1 MICDTL
7 EQLHL
12 YKGFHKNLD
21 TAIAFL
27 AAHPLDTLPLGRTE
41 VDGDEVFINVMDA
54 DLKPH
59 TGSHAEYHR
68 LYADLQIGVEPVIF
82 GVGTGVG
89 FEIGIHHI
97 DEHLVAVHFGTAQR
111 QGIQRV
117 CSQKRNGRVEVFV
130 EPFIQM
136 QLFQGIADHTL
147 FPPKKKRP
155 PPL

>member
-21 TAIAFL
+21 TAIEFL

-68 LYADLQIGVEPVIF
+68 LYADLQIDLTGGEGWGYTTLPGEEAGEFAGDIGFRTSPDAVSGTLGEGRSVLFFPGELHKPGVARPGCAHVRKVVIKIRM
-82 GVGTGVG
+82 
-89 FEIGIHHI
+89 E
-97 DEHLVAVHFGTAQR
+97 D
-111 QGIQRV
+111 
-117 CSQKRNGRVEVFV
+117 
-130 EPFIQM
+130 
-136 QLFQGIADHTL
+136 
-147 FPPKKKRP
+147 
-155 PPL
+155 